1 MPAFDSQAAVGAT
14 GLTHTLTFSLTG
26 RGDNTERRCRTMTE
40 RPNIQFGTD
49 GWRAIIADD
58 FTFANVRACA
68 EAVARNLVTTDRV
81 DQGLVVGFDTR
92 FGSPRFAQ
100 AVAEVVN
107 GYGISTHTFDVAAP
121 TPACSFAVVD
131 HSAANGV
138 MITAS
143 HNPSEWNGFKVKSSA
158 GGSATPDEV
167 AQIEE
172 HLADILDGNSG
183 SPAGATATN
192 SVFDVMT
199 PYIEQLHRVIDV
211 APIKAQPLKVV
222 VDAMHGSGAG
232 VIPKM
237 LAGGTIEVTEIRS
250 DHNPNFPGMNQP
262 EPIKQNVK
270 PLAEAV
276 REMGAD
282 VGIALDGDADR
293 VGIVDENGEYFS
305 TLEVFSLLTD
315 HFMGRRNE
323 RGGVACT
330 ITMSSMVDKLSAH
343 YGAPVY
349 RTPVGFKFVGPTMIE
364 NDCSMGG
371 EESGGYAFKGH
382 VPERDGSLSGLLFLE
397 AMVMS
402 GKKPSELLTGLHGL
416 VGPHTF
422 RRDDVSYDEAERAN
436 LAKMVS
442 TAAPSTLG
450 GLALESDDRRDGVR
464 FNLAGG
470 SWAVARMSGTE
481 PLVRMYAETPDAST
495 LDAVLRDLSSILGL

>member
-1 MPAFDSQAAVGAT
+1 
-14 GLTHTLTFSLTG
+14 
-26 RGDNTERRCRTMTE
+26 MTV
-40 RPNIQFGTD
+40 RPQIKFGTD

-68 EAVARNLVTTDRV
+68 EAVARNLVASGRSKS
-81 DQGLVVGFDTR
+81 GLVVGFDTR
-92 FGSPRFAQ
+92 YGSARFAK

-107 GYGISTHTFDVAAP
+107 GYGIATHMFDVPAP

-131 HSAANGV
+131 HDAANGV

-143 HNPSEWNGFKVKSSA
+143 HNPPEWNGFKVKSSA

-167 AQIEE
+167 ANIEL
-172 HLADILDGNSG
+172 HLADVLDGKS
-183 SPAGATATN
+183 SYAGTHVAQGQ
-192 SVFDVMT
+192 VFDVIT

-211 APIKAQPLKVV
+211 KPIKAKPLKVV

-232 VIPKM
+232 IVPIM
-237 LAGGTIEVTEIRS
+237 LAGGAIEVTEIRS
-250 DHNPNFPGMNQP
+250 EHNPNFPGMDQP
-262 EPIKQNVK
+262 EPIEHNLK
-270 PLAEAV
+270 PLSAAV
-276 REMGAD
+276 RELKAD
-282 VGIALDGDADR
+282 IGIALDGDADR
-293 VGIVDENGEYFS
+293 VGIVDENGTYLS

-343 YGAPVY
+343 YGAPIY
-349 RTPVGFKFVGPTMIE
+349 RTPVGFKYVGPTMIE

-402 GKKPSELLTGLHGL
+402 GKKPSGLLADLHAL

-422 RRDDVSYDEAERAN
+422 RRDDVSYDESQRSE
-436 LAKMVS
+436 LAKLVAS
-442 TAAPSTLG
+442 AAPATLG
-450 GLALESDDRRDGVR
+450 GLQVESDDRRDGVR
-464 FNLAGG
+464 FELAGG
-470 SWAVARMSGTE
+470 AWAVARMSGTE
-481 PLVRMYAETPDAST
+481 PLVRMYAETPDSGS
-495 LDAVLRDLSSILGL
+495 LNAVLHDLGTTLGI

>member
-1 MPAFDSQAAVGAT
+1 MS
-14 GLTHTLTFSLTG
+14 
-26 RGDNTERRCRTMTE
+26 E

-58 FTFANVRACA
+58 FTFSNVRACA
-68 EAVARNLVTTDRV
+68 EAVARNLKAAGRA

-92 FGSPRFAQ
+92 FGSVKFAQ
-100 AVAEVVN
+100 AVADVVN
-107 GYGISTHTFDVAAP
+107 GLGIATHTFDVAAP

-131 HSAANGV
+131 HAAANGV

-143 HNPSEWNGFKVKSSA
+143 HNPPEWNGFKVKSSA

-167 AQIEE
+167 AQIEL
-172 HLADILDGNSG
+172 HLADVLDRKAEVSMSTTGKASN
-183 SPAGATATN
+183 T
-192 SVFDVMT
+192 VFDVMG

-211 APIKAQPLKVV
+211 APIRSQPLKVV

-232 VIPKM
+232 VLPAM
-237 LAGGTIEVTEIRS
+237 LADGAIEVTEIRS

-262 EPIKQNVK
+262 EPIEQNLK
-270 PLAEAV
+270 PLSAAV
-276 REMGAD
+276 RELGAD

-293 VGIVDENGEYFS
+293 VGIVDENGRYFS

-330 ITMSSMVDKLSAH
+330 ITMSSMVDKLSTH

-349 RTPVGFKFVGPTMIE
+349 RTPVGFKFVGPAMTD
-364 NDCSMGG
+364 NGCSMGG

-402 GKKPSELLTGLHGL
+402 GKKPSELLTDLHAL

-422 RRDDVSYDEAERAN
+422 KRIDVSYEESQRAE
-436 LAKMVS
+436 LAKMVETVS
-442 TAAPSTLG
+442 PDSFG
-450 GLALESDDRRDGVR
+450 GLSIESDDRRDGVR

-481 PLVRMYAETPDAST
+481 PLIRMYAETPDEAS
-495 LDAVLRDLSSILGL
+495 LQAVLADLSETLSL

>member
-1 MPAFDSQAAVGAT
+1 MENKGA
-14 GLTHTLTFSLTG
+14 S
-26 RGDNTERRCRTMTE
+26 TMTD

-49 GWRAIIADD
+49 GWRAIIADE
-58 FTFANVRACA
+58 FTFANVRACG
-68 EAVARNLVTTDRV
+68 EAVARNLIATGRA

-92 FGSPRFAQ
+92 FGSARFAQ
-100 AVAEVVN
+100 AVADVVN
-107 GYGISTHTFDVAAP
+107 GFGISTYTFDVAAP

-143 HNPSEWNGFKVKSSA
+143 HNPPEWNGFKVKSAA

-167 AQIEE
+167 AQIEL
-172 HLADILDGNSG
+172 HLADILDGRTDG
-183 SPAGATATN
+183 SVSANGQASNT
-192 SVFDVMT
+192 VFDVMT

-232 VIPKM
+232 VMPKM
-237 LAGGTIEVTEIRS
+237 LAGGAIDVIEIRS

-262 EPIKQNVK
+262 EPIEQNLI
-270 PLAEAV
+270 PLSEAV
-276 REMGAD
+276 RETGAD

-293 VGIVDENGEYFS
+293 VGIVDENGRYFS

-343 YGAPVY
+343 YDAPVY
-349 RTPVGFKFVGPTMIE
+349 RTPVGFKFVGPAMTD
-364 NDCSMGG
+364 NGCSMGG

-397 AMVMS
+397 AMMMS
-402 GKKPSELLTGLHGL
+402 GKKPSELLTDLHTL

-422 RRDDVSYDEAERAN
+422 RRDDISYNESRRAGVAEKVAS
-436 LAKMVS
+436 AS
-442 TAAPSTLG
+442 PDSLG
-450 GLALESDDRRDGVR
+450 GLAVEADDRRDGVR
-464 FNLAGG
+464 FDLAGG

-481 PLVRMYAETPDAST
+481 PLLRIYAETPDARS
-495 LDAVLRDLSSILGL
+495 LDAVLGDLRSVLGV

>member
-1 MPAFDSQAAVGAT
+1 MPD
-14 GLTHTLTFSLTG
+14 
-26 RGDNTERRCRTMTE
+26 
-40 RPNIQFGTD
+40 RPNIKFGTD
-49 GWRAIIADD
+49 GWRAIIAED
-58 FTFANVRACA
+58 FTFANVRACGK
-68 EAVARNLVTTDRV
+68 AVARNLISTGRA

-92 FGSPRFAQ
+92 YGSTRFAQ
-100 AVAEVVN
+100 AVADVVN
-107 GYGISTHTFDVAAP
+107 GYGIETHMFDVAAP

-143 HNPSEWNGFKVKSSA
+143 HNPPEWNGFKVKSSA

-167 AQIEE
+167 AQIED
-172 HLADILDGNSG
+172 HLSEVLDGKPGNALSDQ
-183 SPAGATATN
+183 ATN
-192 SVFDVMT
+192 TVFDVIT
-199 PYIEQLHRVIDV
+199 PYVEQLHRVIDV
-211 APIKAQPLKVV
+211 APIKSKPLKVV

-232 VIPKM
+232 IIPEM
-237 LAGGTIEVTEIRS
+237 LKEGAIEVTEIRS
-250 DHNPNFPGMNQP
+250 EHNPNFPGMDQP
-262 EPIKQNVK
+262 EPIEHNVK
-270 PLAEAV
+270 PLSAAV
-276 REMGAD
+276 RELGAD

-293 VGIVDENGEYFS
+293 VGIVDENGNYFS

-349 RTPVGFKFVGPTMIE
+349 RTPVGFKFVGPTMID
-364 NDCSMGG
+364 NGCSMGG

-402 GKKPSELLTGLHGL
+402 GKKPSEQLADLHTL

-422 RRDDVSYDEAERAN
+422 RRIDISYDESQRAN
-436 LAKMVS
+436 IASLVS
-442 TAAPSTLG
+442 SASPTTLG

-470 SWAVARMSGTE
+470 SWAVVRMSGTE
-481 PLVRMYAETPDAST
+481 PLVRIYAETPDQNT
-495 LDAVLRDLSSILGL
+495 LDAVLGDLRSLLGV

>member
-1 MPAFDSQAAVGAT
+1 
-14 GLTHTLTFSLTG
+14 
-26 RGDNTERRCRTMTE
+26 MTD
-40 RPNIQFGTD
+40 RPNIKFGTD
-49 GWRAIIADD
+49 GWRAIIAED
-58 FTFANVRACA
+58 FTFANVRACGK
-68 EAVARNLVTTDRV
+68 AVARNLISTGRA

-92 FGSPRFAQ
+92 YGSTRFAQ
-100 AVAEVVN
+100 AVADVVN
-107 GYGISTHTFDVAAP
+107 GYGIETHMFDVAAP

-143 HNPSEWNGFKVKSSA
+143 HNPPEWNGFKVKSSA

-167 AQIEE
+167 AQIED
-172 HLADILDGNSG
+172 HLSEVLDGKPGNALSDQ
-183 SPAGATATN
+183 ATN
-192 SVFDVMT
+192 TVFDVIT
-199 PYIEQLHRVIDV
+199 PYVEQLHRVIDV
-211 APIKAQPLKVV
+211 APIKSKPLKVV

-232 VIPKM
+232 IIPEM
-237 LAGGTIEVTEIRS
+237 LKEGAIEVTEIRS
-250 DHNPNFPGMNQP
+250 EHNPNFPGMDQP
-262 EPIKQNVK
+262 EPIEHNVK
-270 PLAEAV
+270 PLSAAV
-276 REMGAD
+276 RELGAD

-293 VGIVDENGEYFS
+293 VGIVDENGNYFS

-349 RTPVGFKFVGPTMIE
+349 RTPVGFKFVGPTMID
-364 NDCSMGG
+364 NGCSMGG

-402 GKKPSELLTGLHGL
+402 GKKPSEQLADLHTL

-422 RRDDVSYDEAERAN
+422 RRIDISYDESQRAN
-436 LAKMVS
+436 IASLVS
-442 TAAPSTLG
+442 SASPTTLG

-470 SWAVARMSGTE
+470 SWAVVRMSGTE
-481 PLVRMYAETPDAST
+481 PLVRIYAETPDQNT
-495 LDAVLRDLSSILGL
+495 LDAVLGDLRSLLGV

>member
-1 MPAFDSQAAVGAT
+1 VNRKAT
-14 GLTHTLTFSLTG
+14 P
-26 RGDNTERRCRTMTE
+26 RMTE

-49 GWRAIIADD
+49 GWRAIIAED

-68 EAVARNLVTTDRV
+68 EAVARNLVATGRAH
-81 DQGLVVGFDTR
+81 QGLVVGFDTR

-100 AVAEVVN
+100 AVADVVN

-121 TPACSFAVVD
+121 TPACSFAVID
-131 HSAANGV
+131 HEAANGV

-143 HNPSEWNGFKVKSSA
+143 HNPPEWNGFKVKSSA
-158 GGSATPDEV
+158 GGSATPDEI

-172 HLADILDGNSG
+172 HLADILDGKSASTTG
-183 SPAGATATN
+183 ELGTN
-192 SVFDVMT
+192 SVFDVMS
-199 PYIEQLHRVIDV
+199 PYIEQLHRVINV

-237 LAGGTIEVTEIRS
+237 LAGGAIEVTEIRS
-250 DHNPNFPGMNQP
+250 DQNPNFPGMNQP
-262 EPIKQNVK
+262 EPIEQNVK
-270 PLAEAV
+270 PLAAAV

-293 VGIVDENGEYFS
+293 VGIVDENGHYFS
-305 TLEVFSLLTD
+305 TLQVFSLLTD

-323 RGGVACT
+323 RSGIACT
-330 ITMSSMVDKLSAH
+330 ITMSSMVDKLSTH

-349 RTPVGFKFVGPTMIE
+349 RTPVGFKFVGPTMVD
-364 NDCSMGG
+364 NGCSMGG

-402 GKKPSELLTGLHGL
+402 GKNPSELLNDLHNL

-422 RRDDVSYDEAERAN
+422 RRDDVTYDETDRSKLTE
-436 LAKMVS
+436 MVVS
-442 TAAPSTLG
+442 ASPATLG
-450 GLALESDDRRDGVR
+450 GLAVESEDRRDGVR
-464 FNLAGG
+464 IDLVGG

-481 PLVRMYAETPDAST
+481 PLVRMYAEAPDQQT
-495 LDAVLRDLSSILGL
+495 LESVLKDLRLTLGL

>member
-1 MPAFDSQAAVGAT
+1 
-14 GLTHTLTFSLTG
+14 
-26 RGDNTERRCRTMTE
+26 MTE

-68 EAVARNLVTTDRV
+68 GAVARNLVAAGRA

-92 FGSPRFAQ
+92 FGSARFAQ
-100 AVAEVVN
+100 AVADVVN
-107 GYGISTHTFDVAAP
+107 GFGISTYTFDVAAP

-143 HNPSEWNGFKVKSSA
+143 HNPPEWNGFKVKSSA

-167 AQIEE
+167 AQIEL
-172 HLADILDGNSG
+172 HLADVLDGKADGSG
-183 SPAGATATN
+183 SNDVQASNT
-192 SVFDVMT
+192 VFDVMS

-211 APIKAQPLKVV
+211 APIKSQPLKVV

-232 VIPKM
+232 VIPEM
-237 LAGGTIEVTEIRS
+237 LSGGAIEVTEIRS

-262 EPIKQNVK
+262 EPIKQNLI
-270 PLAEAV
+270 PLSEAV
-276 REMGAD
+276 RELGAD

-293 VGIVDENGEYFS
+293 VGIVDENARYFS

-315 HFMGRRNE
+315 HFMGRRDE
-323 RGGVACT
+323 RGGIACT

-349 RTPVGFKFVGPTMIE
+349 RTPVGFKFVGPTMID

-402 GKKPSELLTGLHGL
+402 GKKPSELLTDLHTL

-422 RRDDVSYDEAERAN
+422 RRDDVSYAAADRSKLAN
-436 LAKMVS
+436 LVS
-442 TAAPSTLG
+442 TVFPESLG
-450 GLALESDDRRDGVR
+450 GLALESNDRRDGVR

-470 SWAVARMSGTE
+470 SWAVVRMSGTE
-481 PLVRMYAETPDAST
+481 PLVRMYAETPDDTS
-495 LDAVLRDLSSILGL
+495 LQAVLRDLRSILGI

>member
-1 MPAFDSQAAVGAT
+1 MS
-14 GLTHTLTFSLTG
+14 
-26 RGDNTERRCRTMTE
+26 N
-40 RPNIQFGTD
+40 RPHINFGTD
-49 GWRAIIADD
+49 GWRAIIAED
-58 FTFANVRACA
+58 FTFANVRACG
-68 EAVARNLVTTDRV
+68 EAVARNLIETGRADE
-81 DQGLVVGFDTR
+81 GLVVGFDTR
-92 FGSPRFAQ
+92 YGSSRFAK

-107 GYGISTHTFDVAAP
+107 SYGIDTHSFDVPAP

-143 HNPSEWNGFKVKSSA
+143 HNPPEWNGFKVKSSA
-158 GGSATPDEV
+158 GGSAAPEEV
-167 AQIEE
+167 AKIEA
-172 HLADILDGNSG
+172 HLADVLDGDEATETSNHG
-183 SPAGATATN
+183 SD
-192 SVFDVMT
+192 SVFDVIS

-211 APIKAQPLKVV
+211 APIKANPFKVV

-232 VIPKM
+232 IIPKV
-237 LAGGTIEVTEIRS
+237 LAGGAIEVTEIRS
-250 DHNPNFPGMNQP
+250 DHNPNFPGMDQP
-262 EPIKQNVK
+262 EPIEHNVK
-270 PLAEAV
+270 PLSAAV
-276 REMGAD
+276 RELGAD

-293 VGIVDENGEYFS
+293 VGIVDENGRYFS

-343 YGAPVY
+343 YGAPIY
-349 RTPVGFKFVGPTMIE
+349 RTPVGFKFVGPTMID

-402 GKKPSELLTGLHGL
+402 GKKPSELLTDLHTL

-422 RRDDVSYDEAERAN
+422 RRDDVSYDEHQRTN
-436 LAKMVS
+436 LAKTVESVS
-442 TAAPSTLG
+442 PASLG
-450 GLALESDDRRDGVR
+450 GLELESEDRRDGVR

-470 SWAVARMSGTE
+470 SWAVVRMSGTE
-481 PLVRMYAETPDAST
+481 PLIRMYAETSDEET
-495 LDAVLRDLSSILGL
+495 LNAVLADLRSVLGL

>member
-1 MPAFDSQAAVGAT
+1 
-14 GLTHTLTFSLTG
+14 
-26 RGDNTERRCRTMTE
+26 MTE
-40 RPNIQFGTD
+40 RPNIKFGTD

-58 FTFANVRACA
+58 FTFANVRACG
-68 EAVARNLVTTDRV
+68 EAVARNLIATGRA

-92 FGSPRFAQ
+92 FGSARFAH
-100 AVAEVVN
+100 AVADVVN
-107 GYGISTHTFDVAAP
+107 SFGISTHTFDVAAP

-143 HNPSEWNGFKVKSSA
+143 HNPPEWNGFKVKSAA
-158 GGSATPDEV
+158 GGSATPGEV
-167 AQIEE
+167 AQIEL
-172 HLADILDGNSG
+172 HLADVLDGRADESVSAKGQG
-183 SPAGATATN
+183 SNT
-192 SVFDVMT
+192 VFDVMT

-211 APIKAQPLKVV
+211 APIKAQPLKAV

-232 VIPKM
+232 VMPKM
-237 LAGGTIEVTEIRS
+237 LAGGAIEVTEIRS
-250 DHNPNFPGMNQP
+250 DYNPNFPGMNQP
-262 EPIKQNVK
+262 EPIEQNLI
-270 PLAEAV
+270 PLSEAV
-276 REMGAD
+276 RETGAD

-293 VGIVDENGEYFS
+293 VGIVDENGKYFS

-349 RTPVGFKFVGPTMIE
+349 RTPVGFKFVGPAMTD
-364 NDCSMGG
+364 NGCSMGG

-397 AMVMS
+397 AMMMS
-402 GKKPSELLTGLHGL
+402 GKKPSELLTDLHTL
-416 VGPHTF
+416 VGPHSF
-422 RRDDVSYDEAERAN
+422 RRDDVSYAEADRAKLAN
-436 LAKMVS
+436 LVS
-442 TAAPSTLG
+442 TASPKSLG
-450 GLALESDDRRDGVR
+450 GLALESDDRRDGGR

-470 SWAVARMSGTE
+470 SWAVVRMSGTE
-481 PLVRMYAETPDAST
+481 PLVRMYAETPDEAS
-495 LDAVLRDLSSILGL
+495 LEAVLLDLRSILGV

>member
-1 MPAFDSQAAVGAT
+1 
-14 GLTHTLTFSLTG
+14 
-26 RGDNTERRCRTMTE
+26 MTD
-40 RPNIQFGTD
+40 RPNIKFGTD

-68 EAVARNLVTTDRV
+68 EAVARNLVASGRSRS
-81 DQGLVVGFDTR
+81 GVVIGFDTR
-92 FGSPRFAQ
+92 FGSVRFAK
-100 AVAEVVN
+100 AVADVIN
-107 GYGISTHTFDVAAP
+107 GYGIATQTFDVPAP

-131 HSAANGV
+131 HEAANGV

-143 HNPSEWNGFKVKSSA
+143 HNPPEWNGFKVKSSA
-158 GGSATPDEV
+158 GGSATPEEV
-167 AQIEE
+167 ANIEL
-172 HLADILDGNSG
+172 HLADVLDGKSTY
-183 SPAGATATN
+183 AGTHVAQGQI
-192 SVFDVMT
+192 FDVMT

-211 APIKAQPLKVV
+211 APIKSQPLKVV

-232 VIPKM
+232 VMPKM
-237 LAGGTIEVTEIRS
+237 LAGGAIEVTEIRS

-262 EPIKQNVK
+262 EPIENNLI
-270 PLAEAV
+270 PLSEAV
-276 REMGAD
+276 RETGAD
-282 VGIALDGDADR
+282 IGIALDGDADR
-293 VGIVDENGEYFS
+293 VGIVDENGRYLT

-330 ITMSSMVDKLSAH
+330 ITRSSMVDKLSAH
-343 YGAPVY
+343 YSAPVY
-349 RTPVGFKFVGPTMIE
+349 RTPVGFKFVGPTMID

-402 GKKPSELLTGLHGL
+402 GKKPSELLADLHTL

-422 RRDDVSYDEAERAN
+422 RRIDVSYDESERAN
-436 LAKMVS
+436 LAKMVES
-442 TAAPSTLG
+442 ASPTSLG

-481 PLVRMYAETPDAST
+481 PLVRLYAETPDDST
-495 LDAVLRDLSSILGL
+495 LEAVLSDLRSTLGV

>member
-1 MPAFDSQAAVGAT
+1 LQ
-14 GLTHTLTFSLTG
+14 
-26 RGDNTERRCRTMTE
+26 

-49 GWRAIIADD
+49 GWRAIVADD
-58 FTFANVRACA
+58 FTFANVRACG
-68 EAVARNLVTTDRV
+68 EAVARNLIATGRADK
-81 DQGLVVGFDTR
+81 GLVVGFDTR
-92 FGSPRFAQ
+92 YGSARFAK
-100 AVAEVVN
+100 AVADVVN
-107 GYGISTHTFDVAAP
+107 GFGIATHTFDVAAP

-143 HNPSEWNGFKVKSSA
+143 HNPPEWNGFKVKSAA

-172 HLADILDGNSG
+172 HLADVLDGKPGN
-183 SPAGATATN
+183 ALAKGATDT
-192 SVFDVMT
+192 VFDVIA
-199 PYIEQLHRVIDV
+199 PYIEQLHSVIDV
-211 APIKAQPLKVV
+211 APIKAKPLKVV

-232 VIPKM
+232 IIPQM
-237 LAGGTIEVTEIRS
+237 LAGGAIEVTEIRS
-250 DHNPNFPGMNQP
+250 DHNPNFPGMDQP
-262 EPIKQNVK
+262 EPIEHNLK
-270 PLAEAV
+270 PLSAAV
-276 REMGAD
+276 RERGAD

-293 VGIVDENGEYFS
+293 VGIVDENGRYLS

-349 RTPVGFKFVGPTMIE
+349 RTPVGFKYVGPSMID
-364 NDCSMGG
+364 NGCSMGG

-402 GKKPSELLTGLHGL
+402 GKKPSELLSDLHEL

-422 RRDDVSYDEAERAN
+422 RRIDVSYDEQDRTK
-436 LAKMVS
+436 LAKNVS
-442 TAAPSTLG
+442 EAAPISLG
-450 GLALESDDRRDGVR
+450 GLELLSDDRRDGVR
-464 FNLAGG
+464 FNLANGA
-470 SWAVARMSGTE
+470 WAVARMSGTE
-481 PLVRMYAETPDAST
+481 PLVRMYAETPDQAS
-495 LDAVLRDLSSILGL
+495 LEAVLADLRSVLGI

>member
-1 MPAFDSQAAVGAT
+1 M
-14 GLTHTLTFSLTG
+14 H
-26 RGDNTERRCRTMTE
+26 

-49 GWRAIIADD
+49 GWRAIIAED
-58 FTFANVRACA
+58 FTFENVRACA
-68 EAVARNLVTTDRV
+68 EAVARNLVATGRA

-92 FGSPRFAQ
+92 YGSMRFAQ
-100 AVAEVVN
+100 AVVEVVN
-107 GYGISTHTFDVAAP
+107 GYGIATHTFDDAAP

-143 HNPSEWNGFKVKSSA
+143 HNPPEWNGFKVKSSV
-158 GGSATPDEV
+158 GGSATPGEV

-172 HLADILDGNSG
+172 HLADVLDRKSVSHDRNQ
-183 SPAGATATN
+183 ATN
-192 SVFDVMT
+192 TIFDVVG

-211 APIKAQPLKVV
+211 APIKAKPLKVV

-232 VIPKM
+232 IIPQV
-237 LAGGTIEVTEIRS
+237 LAGGLIEVTEIRS
-250 DHNPNFPGMNQP
+250 EHNPNFPGMDQP
-262 EPIKQNVK
+262 EPIEHNLK
-270 PLAEAV
+270 PLSAAV
-276 REMGAD
+276 RELGAD

-293 VGIVDENGEYFS
+293 VGIADENGRYFS

-343 YGAPVY
+343 YGAPIY
-349 RTPVGFKFVGPTMIE
+349 RTEVGFKYVGPAMID
-364 NDCSMGG
+364 NGCSMGG

-382 VPERDGSLSGLLFLE
+382 VPERDGSLSGLIFLE

-402 GKKPSELLTGLHGL
+402 GKKPSELLSDLHAL

-422 RRDDVSYDEAERAN
+422 RRIDVSYEESERAN
-436 LAKMVS
+436 LAKLVAS
-442 TAAPSTLG
+442 TSPSSLG
-450 GLALESDDRRDGVR
+450 GLAIESDDRRDGVR
-464 FNLAGG
+464 FNLEGG
-470 SWAVARMSGTE
+470 SWAVVRMSGTE
-481 PLVRMYAETPDAST
+481 PLVRIYAETPDAES
-495 LDAVLRDLSSILGL
+495 LEAVLNELSSILGV

>member
-1 MPAFDSQAAVGAT
+1 
-14 GLTHTLTFSLTG
+14 
-26 RGDNTERRCRTMTE
+26 MTE

-58 FTFANVRACA
+58 FTFANVRACG
-68 EAVARNLVTTDRV
+68 EAVARNLVATGRA

-92 FGSPRFAQ
+92 FGSARFAQ
-100 AVAEVVN
+100 AVADVVN
-107 GYGISTHTFDVAAP
+107 GLGISTHTFDVAAP

-143 HNPSEWNGFKVKSSA
+143 HNPPEWNGFKVKSSA

-167 AQIEE
+167 AQIEL
-172 HLADILDGNSG
+172 HLADVLDGKDAESKIV
-183 SPAGATATN
+183 TAQASNT
-192 SVFDVMT
+192 VFDVMA

-232 VIPKM
+232 VMPKM
-237 LAGGTIEVTEIRS
+237 LAGGSIEVTEIRS
-250 DHNPNFPGMNQP
+250 EHNPNFPGMNQP
-262 EPIKQNVK
+262 EPIEQNLI
-270 PLAEAV
+270 PLSEAV
-276 REMGAD
+276 RETGAD
-282 VGIALDGDADR
+282 IGIALDGDADR
-293 VGIVDENGEYFS
+293 VGIVDENGRYLT

-323 RGGVACT
+323 RGGVSCT

-343 YGAPVY
+343 YDAPVY
-349 RTPVGFKFVGPTMIE
+349 KTPVGFKFVGPAMID
-364 NDCSMGG
+364 NGCSMGG

-402 GKKPSELLTGLHGL
+402 GKKPSELLSDLHTL
-416 VGPHTF
+416 VGPHSF
-422 RRDDVSYDEAERAN
+422 RRDDVSYAEADRAKLAN
-436 LAKMVS
+436 LVS
-442 TAAPSTLG
+442 TASPDSLG

-470 SWAVARMSGTE
+470 SWAVVRMSGTE
-481 PLVRMYAETPDAST
+481 PLVRMYAETPDDST
-495 LDAVLRDLSSILGL
+495 LDLVLRDLRSVLGL